1 MFRGRWWAVL
11 EYSRVVVLD
20 VVLLVLDVLED
31 VSFAIIQHIRAR
43 IPVHVLPVLARVLI
57 PKIVPIVITT
67 SAILR
72 APRVPSTLA
81 PNLLLVLARARFVRN
96 EPMLNVNVIRFGIFQ
111 NIFVKRNPLLRGL
124 ICRRNHFLRPPPVHN
139 VLRVKRRTGARH
151 HLVRHLADGLLNLL
165 GGGHRHNLFL
175 LPLLDVNL
183 DKLAEVFLLH
193 RTVQGHFVVVLQ
205 LGKVKPPGA
214 GDHRLVQPA
223 TGLGIQQLD
232 AGIAGSRVVQQ
243 AGHAT
248 CHDGRGRR
256 PHRAHIL
263 QQFVTT
269 GHCTIVIVV
278 VAVSTKFFRVF
289 RFQNGHLHPERGGK
303 SPKSHPKAH
312 KWPVFYGL
320 AKIEKISIFPHFRN
334 RNTTAFLPSLC
345 FESTDFTL

>member
-1 MFRGRWWAVL
+1 MFRGRWRAVL

-57 PKIVPIVITT
+57 PQIVPIIVTT
-67 SAILR
+67 SAVLR
-72 APRVPSTLA
+72 APRVPSALA
-81 PNLLLVLARARFVRN
+81 TNLLLVLARSRFVRN
-96 EPMLNVNVIRFGIFQ
+96 EPMLNVNVIRFGILQ
-111 NIFVKRNPLLRGL
+111 NIFMERNPLLRGL
-124 ICRRNHFLRPPPVHN
+124 ICRRNHFLRPPPVHD
-139 VLRVKRRTGARH
+139 VLRVERRTGARH

-165 GGGHRHNLFL
+165 DGGHRHNLFL
-175 LPLLDVNL
+175 LPLLNVNL
-183 DKLAEVFLLH
+183 DKLPEVFLLH
-193 RTVQGHFVVVLQ
+193 RTVQGHFVIVLQ
-205 LGKVKPPGA
+205 LGKVKPTGA

-223 TGLGIQQLD
+223 TGLRIQQLD

-248 CHDGRGRR
+248 RHDGRGCC

-269 GHCTIVIVV
+269 GHCTVVIVV
-278 VAVSTKFFRVF
+278 VAVSSKVFRVF
-289 RFQNGHLHPERGGK
+289 RIQNGHLHPEQSGK
-303 SPKSHPKAH
+303 LPKSHPTAQ
-312 KWPVFYGL
+312 KWPVFHGL
-320 AKIEKISIFPHFRN
+320 AKIEKVSIFPHFRS

-345 FESTDFTL
+345 FESTDLSL